1 MPRIYTRPR
10 GGIHSSGLSF
20 VVGGKLVKFA
30 LSAQARGGREGRRGE
45 KRSRGSTCCR
55 VSASPCDLCA
65 VTAPPTCIYA
75 WKLLLHRP
83 NISLLM
89 FHRDALFEGEGNLDL
104 PKHFKSY
111 RSRTAHKREDNPS
124 RMIFMDEH
132 RDSIVLDS
140 SRLYLEMI
148 INISFTKSFSNE
160 SCNFLREMDT
170 YFYGSCYPS
179 YSRTT
184 RMCTIIYSV
193 QRISSRV
200 KDTRVNS
207 KYYSDR
213 ET

>member
-1 MPRIYTRPR
+1 MYSKKKKENDETEVQYPQLSRRIIHPEFPVFEDKSRRSVVLSMNSITVMGGRRVMPRIYTRPR

-89 FHRDALFEGEGNLDL
+89 FHRDALFEGVA
-104 PKHFKSY
+104 
-111 RSRTAHKREDNPS
+111 T
-124 RMIFMDEH
+124 
-132 RDSIVLDS
+132 SICQNILKAID
-140 SRLYLEMI
+140 RGPL
-148 INISFTKSFSNE
+148 IN
-160 SCNFLREMDT
+160 
-170 YFYGSCYPS
+170 G
-179 YSRTT
+179 RTT
-184 RMCTIIYSV
+184 LRG
-193 QRISSRV
+193 
-200 KDTRVNS
+200 
-207 KYYSDR
+207 
-213 ET
+213 